1 MQERSSVCRAQL
13 ETIISTSSWQD
24 GETVPMG
31 KRPSKNS
38 SSFKISDHQQSLL
51 FCYFQPVSLPDLGLK
66 QPRHKNWHK
75 ENTVLGFLDIHGQH
89 TDRICS
95 FFFVFLC
102 ACKDETQAQV
112 QFKTLSLKSSLEVTG
127 KCLNKDSAESSRAQP
142 QFLFHPEKGK
152 SR

>member
-1 MQERSSVCRAQL
+1 MQERSSVSRAQFK
-13 ETIISTSSWQD
+13 TISTPHDKMGKLSRL
-24 GETVPMG
+24 G

-38 SSFKISDHQQSLL
+38 SSFKIPDHQQSLL
-51 FCYFQPVSLPDLGLK
+51 FCYFQPVSLADLGLK
-66 QPRHKNWHK
+66 QQRHMHWHK

-95 FFFVFLC
+95 FFFVLLGV
-102 ACKDETQAQV
+102 CKDETQAQV
-112 QFKTLSLKSSLEVTG
+112 QFKTCSLKSSLEATG